1 MARALSAAH
10 AAGITHRD
18 IKPEN
23 LMVRDDGYV
32 KIVDFGLATL
42 FREEPAGREFVTNR
56 RHSARAKIFGTPRY
70 MSPEQARGEIPGP
83 PSDIFSLGL
92 VFYEMATGR
101 SPFSATAIPE
111 MLHAIVTQHPERP
124 SHWNPAITPAHD
136 QLILAMLRKDPSE
149 RPSAGAVE
157 TTLVASRVNA
167 SALRETNLPVQ
178 RTVFIGRDQERTAIK
193 GLLLNPAVRTLTLTG
208 PGGTGKTRLALQC
221 VEDVLGN
228 FPGGA
233 YLSTWHPWLSQSW

>member
-42 FREEPAGREFVTNR
+42 FREEPAGESLLQTT
-56 RHSARAKIFGTPRY
+56 ATMPGQIFGTPRY
-70 MSPEQARGEIPGP
+70 MSPEQARGENPGP

-92 VFYEMATGR
+92 VLYEMATGR
-101 SPFSATAIPE
+101 SPFSATSIPE

-136 QLILAMLRKDPSE
+136 QLILDMLRKDPSE
-149 RPSAGAVE
+149 RPPAGAVE
-157 TTLVASRVNA
+157 TTLVASRVNDFG
-167 SALRETNLPVQ
+167 SARNQSAGSEDGLHWTRSGT
-178 RTVFIGRDQERTAIK
+178 GRDQ
-193 GLLLNPAVRTLTLTG
+193 GAV
-208 PGGTGKTRLALQC
+208 A
-221 VEDVLGN
+221 
-228 FPGGA
+228 
-233 YLSTWHPWLSQSW
+233 